1 MANIPNFLDVNRK
14 KLEFFSASN
23 IIRTKGNIVAGPG
36 PVLPDP
42 SPTPTLTPTPSI
54 TPTITPTVTPTTTQY
69 QYAIVGTG
77 TLEQLSVIV
86 NPGFTNSVIY
96 FNGAAESFEPESMGI
111 LYNGQPST
119 SITYNSSN
127 AGRNF
132 VYYPGTGSSKFIG
145 VFANNSIVNFTD

>member
-14 KLEFFSASN
+14 KIEFFSASN
-23 IIRTKGNIVAGPG
+23 VIRTKGNIVAGPG

-42 SPTPTLTPTPSI
+42 SPTPTLTPSPSI

-69 QYAIVGTG
+69 QYSITG
-77 TLEQLSVIV
+77 SGVLEQLAVAV

-96 FNGAAESFEPESMGI
+96 FNGAVQSFDPESMGI

-119 SITYNSSN
+119 SITYNNSH
-127 AGRNF
+127 AGQTF
-132 VYYPGTGSSKFIG
+132 VYYPGTGSRKFIG

>member
-14 KLEFFSASN
+14 KIEFFSASN
-23 IIRTKGNIVAGPG
+23 VIRTKGNIVAGPG
-36 PVLPDP
+36 PVLPYP

-69 QYAIVGTG
+69 QYAIVGSG
-77 TLEQLSVIV
+77 ILEQLSVAV

-96 FNGAAESFEPESMGI
+96 FNGAVQSFDPESMGI

-119 SITYNSSN
+119 SITYNNSH
-127 AGRNF
+127 AGQTF
-132 VYYPGTGSSKFIG
+132 VYYPGTGSRKFIG

>member
-14 KLEFFSASN
+14 KIEFFSASN

-77 TLEQLSVIV
+77 TLEQLAVIV

-119 SITYNSSN
+119 SITYNNSH

-132 VYYPGTGSSKFIG
+132 VYYPGTGSRKFIG